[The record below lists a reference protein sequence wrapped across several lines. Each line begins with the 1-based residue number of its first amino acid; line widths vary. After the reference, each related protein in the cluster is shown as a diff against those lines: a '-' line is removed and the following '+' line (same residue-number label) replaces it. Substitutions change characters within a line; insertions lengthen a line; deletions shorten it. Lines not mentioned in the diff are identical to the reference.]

1 MSRNSMIPKQQFDK
15 DEKVL
20 CFHGELL
27 YEAKILEVEREH
39 STAPFRYRVHYKGW
53 KNTWDDWVENDR
65 LRKLNDENREIA
77 QALKRQYL
85 ESTQKST
92 KPTVSKR
99 KGLPSDL
106 GSTRGSEE
114 RHASAPATGRG
125 QKRGRNPDLEEVC
138 YPDFFGRRSSG
149 HPREDQELLAA
160 QTPAPKK
167 RRHSRPWDS
176 DLLRQPC
183 FSKSLYTFEGSAG
196 FLSPTE
202 SIEEILK
209 EVYAEGRTPPPPS
222 GWSCRR
228 RALCENAYTASLY
241 PNSHSGATISRSIDS
256 AACVR
261 EPPRKRGRRA
271 TWDEPDLDDSYEAT
285 RKGPE
290 KAEKEQLKRHEKE
303 VADIVA
309 TSMVNLKELSDF
321 PHPLKRQTLPPFYP
335 PRHRTWR
342 EAIEPSKKSNVD
354 VSDTQEETFN
364 NRPMIKIPIPDY
376 IKSLLVDD
384 WEEVTKNLA
393 LVPLPA
399 QKPVNMILRDYV
411 EEEKPKRFPG
421 SADMDLLEEVVAGMK
436 EYFDVALGRMLL
448 YRFER
453 QQYLDVR
460 KAWGEQKGE
469 WKGKMG
475 PADTYGAEH
484 LCRMIVNMPEI
495 IAQTNMDGQSV
506 NRLREEMTKFLHWLN
521 KNTKTYFLA
530 KYETADQDYIEK
542 SRAS

>member
-1 MSRNSMIPKQQFDK
+1 M
-15 DEKVL
+15 
-20 CFHGELL
+20 
-27 YEAKILEVEREH
+27 
-39 STAPFRYRVHYKGW
+39 
-53 KNTWDDWVENDR
+53 
-65 LRKLNDENREIA
+65 
-77 QALKRQYL
+77 
-85 ESTQKST
+85 
-92 KPTVSKR
+92 SKR

-138 YPDFFGRRSSG
+138 DPYFFGRRSSG
-149 HPREDQELLAA
+149 HLRGDEELLAA
-160 QTPAPKK
+160 QTPAPNK
-167 RRHSRPWDS
+167 RRHSRPQDL
-176 DLLRQPC
+176 DLLLQPC

-202 SIEEILK
+202 SIEEILE
-209 EVYAEGRTPPPPS
+209 EVYAEGERLRLRAAGLLGEESSVRTPTPPPRIATRTPEPQS
-222 GWSCRR
+222 T
-228 RALCENAYTASLY
+228 ALPTPPPTVAGAKRKT
-241 PNSHSGATISRSIDS
+241 SHSQTT
-256 AACVR
+256 VP
-261 EPPRKRGRRA
+261 EPPRRKGRLA

-285 RKGPE
+285 RRGLE

-309 TSMVNLKELSDF
+309 TSMVNVKELTDF
-321 PHPLKRQTLPPFYP
+321 PHPLERQTLPPFYP
-335 PRHRTWR
+335 PRHRIWR
-342 EAIEPSKKSNVD
+342 EAIEISKKSDVD
-354 VSDTQEETFN
+354 VSNKQEETFN

-411 EEEKPKRFPG
+411 EEEKTKRFPG

-469 WKGKMG
+469 WKDKTG

-484 LCRMIVNMPEI
+484 LCRMIGTYRASVLGHAARTKFCSQENAVNMPEI

>member
-1 MSRNSMIPKQQFDK
+1 MIPKQQFDK

-125 QKRGRNPDLEEVC
+125 QKRGRNPDLEE
-138 YPDFFGRRSSG
+138 
-149 HPREDQELLAA
+149 
-160 QTPAPKK
+160 K
-167 RRHSRPWDS
+167 
-176 DLLRQPC
+176 
-183 FSKSLYTFEGSAG
+183 
-196 FLSPTE
+196 
-202 SIEEILK
+202 
-209 EVYAEGRTPPPPS
+209 
-222 GWSCRR
+222 
-228 RALCENAYTASLY
+228 
-241 PNSHSGATISRSIDS
+241 
-256 AACVR
+256 
-261 EPPRKRGRRA
+261 GRRA
-271 TWDEPDLDDSYEAT
+271 MWDDRHLDDSYEAT
-285 RKGPE
+285 RRVLE
-290 KAEKEQLKRHEKE
+290 RVEKEQRKRHEKE

-309 TSMVNLKELSDF
+309 TSMVNVKELNDV
-321 PHPLKRQTLPPFYP
+321 PHPLERQTLPPFYP
-335 PRHRTWR
+335 LRHRIWR
-342 EAIEPSKKSNVD
+342 DAIEISKESNVD
-354 VSDTQEETFN
+354 VSNKQEETFN

-460 KAWGEQKGE
+460 KSWGEQKGE
-469 WKGKMG
+469 WKDKTG